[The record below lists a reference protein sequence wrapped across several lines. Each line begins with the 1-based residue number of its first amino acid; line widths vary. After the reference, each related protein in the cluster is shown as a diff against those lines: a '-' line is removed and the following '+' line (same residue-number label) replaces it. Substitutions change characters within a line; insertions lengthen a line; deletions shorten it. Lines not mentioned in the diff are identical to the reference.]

1 MAIAHTKT
9 EQGLT
14 VSTGTGSPT
23 HTAVAG
29 DRYTDTS
36 NGNTYQYTT
45 SWKII
50 SYGSGTT
57 NTISKFTSTGTI
69 GDSLITDNGTYV
81 SIGSSLVGGKL
92 NIGNETDGS
101 TGIVVTAKKIGVS
114 AFVQGT
120 ASFPNYEPIG
130 VQCGS
135 QDGQTAIGIV
145 ALAGR
150 SEFGSVTQVSIGG
163 YFDATY
169 DYGGGDVGTY
179 GVQIIDGTQGTGKV
193 LTSMN
198 NSGQANWTSI
208 NILYLSPTEIYRGI
222 TFNNNSTTIQ
232 LDGGVVLST
241 SASTLAQSVASTNL
255 ATKQIRLR
263 FYASVVS
270 GGRYTGTRGTA
281 LLWYL
286 HGGFRF
292 VCDFNISDTSYS
304 AGCQQFYGLAG
315 QTTDLNYGS
324 VSNILVSTLTNIIG
338 VGNEVGDTN
347 LQVFYNDAT
356 GTASKIDLGVGFPAN
371 RTVGAISTTVYSII
385 LFNEPMSTSVTYLV
399 INKETGVQATGVIST
414 NLPATSQGLNFFASR
429 CMSVTSVTNTGQ
441 FDLMKLGVNSQL

>member
-1 MAIAHTKT
+1 MS
-9 EQGLT
+9 G
-14 VSTGTGSPT
+14 GSYW
-23 HTAVAG
+23 
-29 DRYTDTS
+29 DED
-36 NGNTYQYTT
+36 
-45 SWKII
+45 I
-50 SYGSGTT
+50 
-57 NTISKFTSTGTI
+57 
-69 GDSLITDNGTYV
+69 
-81 SIGSSLVGGKL
+81 L
-92 NIGNETDGS
+92 N
-101 TGIVVTAKKIGVS
+101 V
-114 AFVQGT
+114 
-120 ASFPNYEPIG
+120 
-130 VQCGS
+130 
-135 QDGQTAIGIV
+135 
-145 ALAGR
+145 
-150 SEFGSVTQVSIGG
+150 
-163 YFDATY
+163 
-169 DYGGGDVGTY
+169 
-179 GVQIIDGTQGTGKV
+179 
-193 LTSMN
+193 
-198 NSGQANWTSI
+198 
-208 NILYLSPTEIYRGI
+208 LYLTPTEIYRGI

-270 GGRYTGTRGTA
+270 GGRYSGTRGTA

-324 VSNILVSTLTNIIG
+324 ASNILVSTLTNIIG

-347 LQVFYNDAT
+347 LQIFYNDAT
-356 GTASKIDLGVGFPAN
+356 GTASKIDLGVEFPAN

-429 CMSVTSVTNTGQ
+429 CMSVTSVTSTGQ
-441 FDLMKLGVNSQL
+441 FDLMKLGVYSQL